1 MFSLR
6 KESLSSAKKPV
17 RKKKRS
23 LISGSLAVALLKN
36 GHRRLFP
43 RCESLIHFSGMPYK
57 KRQPGTMETS
67 MERIIQEHSAA
78 PPGAAECFTLFSLQ
92 DYGINMYVIQRYEL
106 SGLS

>member
-1 MFSLR
+1 
-6 KESLSSAKKPV
+6 
-17 RKKKRS
+17 
-23 LISGSLAVALLKN
+23 
-36 GHRRLFP
+36 
-43 RCESLIHFSGMPYK
+43 
-57 KRQPGTMETS
+57 METS